1 MSARTAAATPGY
13 WTFTATSR
21 PPSRSRARYTCPI
34 EAAAIGCSSKD
45 SNTAGI
51 RSSRS
56 RSITL
61 RICLND
67 TVGAASRSFASSRWN
82 SSRYSSGTSPTS
94 RKDITWPS
102 FIAAPFIVPNTDT
115 ICLAVSTWRRASAAW
130 LACSPRVTLAARVPN
145 CFTVSVAASF
155 PTVAVRRTLDLGTF
169 FSRATPPMLRGARP
183 YAHTYPL
190 GWPMGKQSKDAVS
203 EVCLS
208 TRAIEDA
215 AMRRPA
221 VTPGVGP
228 ASRARCRPSRPASAP
243 TPCVRRRSRRT
254 AAPTSRARPARCR
267 ARSPARRGRATR
279 G

>member
-34 EAAAIGCSSKD
+34 EAAAIGSLVEGLEHRGD
-45 SNTAGI
+45 PLP
-51 RSSRS
+51 RS

-115 ICLAVSTWRRASAAW
+115 ICLAVSTWRRASAASAG
-130 LACSPRVTLAARVPN
+130 LLAAR
-145 CFTVSVAASF
+145 
-155 PTVAVRRTLDLGTF
+155 
-169 FSRATPPMLRGARP
+169 
-183 YAHTYPL
+183 H
-190 GWPMGKQSKDAVS
+190 
-203 EVCLS
+203 
-208 TRAIEDA
+208 
-215 AMRRPA
+215 
-221 VTPGVGP
+221 VG
-228 ASRARCRPSRPASAP
+228 RARAELLHGLG
-243 TPCVRRRSRRT
+243 RRQLSHRRRT
-254 AAPTSRARPARCR
+254 AHPRPRDILLLAGHAIPSLGARGLISHIPPVHPNQDREDSDTHIR
-267 ARSPARRGRATR
+267 TRLVPPSGHPRRWTCEPGTMSSEPSGQRTHALCPPS
-279 G
+279 